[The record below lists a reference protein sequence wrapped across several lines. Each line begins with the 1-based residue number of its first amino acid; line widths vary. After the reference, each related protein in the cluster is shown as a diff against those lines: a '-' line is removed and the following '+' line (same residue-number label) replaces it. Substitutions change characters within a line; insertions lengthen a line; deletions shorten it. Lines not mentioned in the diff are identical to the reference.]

1 MKMMRALM
9 VALGCLVMGGIG
21 MVSCAQKT
29 TVDPAAQE
37 KVMQAMRAQ
46 DEADIRAIDVAW
58 AKAAGSKDADQT
70 TSVYAEDGTLLA
82 PGAPIAS
89 GKDAIR
95 KTWAGLMGTPGFALS
110 FAPTKIEIS
119 KSGDSAYEIGGYELT
134 VNDKNGRPQTVKAK
148 YVVVW
153 GKQVDGTWKALVDA
167 PTTTQ

>member
-1 MKMMRALM
+1 MKIMGAPMI
-9 VALGCLVMGGIG
+9 ALGCFVMGGIG
-21 MVSCAQKT
+21 MASCAQKT
-29 TVDPAAQE
+29 TADLATQE
-37 KVMQAMRAQ
+37 KVMQAMQEQ
-46 DEADIRAIDVAW
+46 DEANIRAIDVAW
-58 AKAAGSKDADQT
+58 AKAVASKDADQT
-70 TSVYAEDGTLLA
+70 TSVYAENGTLLA

-119 KSGDSAYEIGGYELT
+119 KSGDSAYEIGDYQLT
-134 VNDKNGRPQTVKAK
+134 VNGKDGKPQTVKQK

-153 GKQVDGTWKALVDA
+153 GKQTNGGWRALVDA